1 MAKQGQVWEKDGK
14 FAINHNEKEPVDAD
28 YIYASKDEAKN
39 EAARIFQS
47 ATSVEESC
55 AGGSANK
62 TAIHLNR

>member
-1 MAKQGQVWEKDGK
+1 MAKLGQVWEKNGK
-14 FAINHNEKEPVDAD
+14 FAISHTDEEPAEGD
-28 YIYASKDEAKN
+28 YTFTSKDEAKN

-55 AGGSANK
+55 NGGSANK